1 MFWVRKGAS
10 AAVIATFP
18 PNIKPVFVDKAIFHE
33 RKQTKSNESFRAIQ
47 TML

>member
-1 MFWVRKGAS
+1 MFWVRKGAL

-18 PNIKPVFVDKAIFHE
+18 PNIKSVFVDKAIFHE
-33 RKQTKSNESFRAIQ
+33 RKQTKSNESFKAIQ